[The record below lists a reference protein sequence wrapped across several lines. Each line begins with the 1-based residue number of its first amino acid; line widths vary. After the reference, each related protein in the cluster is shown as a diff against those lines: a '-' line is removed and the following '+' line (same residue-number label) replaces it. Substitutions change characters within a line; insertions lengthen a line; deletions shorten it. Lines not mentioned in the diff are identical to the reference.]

1 MSTAY
6 DAILQSFHILNN
18 FDIPIGIEHALGKAP
33 DIPSATQ
40 WTSATD
46 LRDGKI
52 YFRTMYNSA
61 IRCIDLKQIDF
72 RKTKYQAVFLDDV
85 KQQPIVP
92 IDIR

>member
-1 MSTAY
+1 ME
-6 DAILQSFHILNN
+6 NN
-18 FDIPIGIEHALGKAP
+18 GNNLIFPAERWTVYAKGEMHA
-33 DIPSATQ
+33 DIPSTTQ

-46 LRDGKI
+46 LRNGKI

-72 RKTKYQAVFLDDV
+72 GKTKYQAVFLDDV
-85 KQQPIVP
+85 KQQPIFL